1 MLCCSFDTLESVGFV
16 LDSWRLLTGGVARW
30 RGLRQNSHLRKH
42 WGKRMNEEEK
52 LKMARLITDALP
64 APEEIRD
71 DWGTLIVETVLPEG
85 VWSRP
90 GLSPR
95 DRSLITLAALTVLHM
110 PNELRLH
117 LGRGLDNGL
126 TRTEISEMIMHLAI
140 YGGFPVAV
148 EAMGVAREVFDGRAE

>member
-1 MLCCSFDTLESVGFV
+1 
-16 LDSWRLLTGGVARW
+16 
-30 RGLRQNSHLRKH
+30 
-42 WGKRMNEEEK
+42 MNEEEK

-71 DWGTLIVETVLPEG
+71 DWGMLIVETVLPEG

-90 GLSPR
+90 GLNPR

-148 EAMGVAREVFDGRAE
+148 EAMGVASEVFDARSEQAS